1 VVLFCSPAWVWTGGE
16 GVWLCIC
23 VVVLQSCN
31 SCRSFLSQWMYVTST
46 LCIASVEF
54 EQYPALFG
62 GTAACNTLKAQQEVS
77 KCPVW
82 LHGSRHVH
90 APVGA

>member
-1 VVLFCSPAWVWTGGE
+1 VDVMDA
-16 GVWLCIC
+16 
-23 VVVLQSCN
+23 
-31 SCRSFLSQWMYVTST
+31 ST